1 MFSSRLCFQHV
12 LLGVEEQEGKGCRE
26 WIARVLCVSSRAG
39 NSVAKGSAQRTTS
52 VLGLYHVTTMQKRHT
67 QDARRFIQRTAPT
80 TVRTP
85 VVAAGPR
92 HRLTH
97 SRTPRLAV
105 TLCG

>member
-52 VLGLYHVTTMQKRHT
+52 VLGLYHVTTMQKAHPR
-67 QDARRFIQRTAPT
+67 RKWRFIQTNSTSGLRSSRRGHVTGSHTVAP
-80 TVRTP
+80 P
-85 VVAAGPR
+85 GW
-92 HRLTH
+92 L
-97 SRTPRLAV
+97 
-105 TLCG
+105 

>member
-12 LLGVEEQEGKGCRE
+12 LLGVEEGKGCRE
-26 WIARVLCVSSRAG
+26 WIQGSRGRLCVSSRAG

-52 VLGLYHVTTMQKRHT
+52 VLGLYHVTTMQKAHP
-67 QDARRFIQRTAPT
+67 RRKALHSNELH
-80 TVRTP
+80 VRTP

-97 SRTPRLAV
+97 SRTPGWL
-105 TLCG
+105 